1 MRHMIEGS
9 KDQSLNEPNFCLAL
23 LFFQLFNVQTF
34 NSFGRIGENMV
45 EVGYH
50 LMSWS
55 VYVMF
60 FALLSQFHCK
70 DVLIYMHS
78 DPTFVVAK
86 ETCFYGNVHFS
97 TSGRL
102 NLWRHKG

>member
-34 NSFGRIGENMV
+34 KSFETIGENM

-50 LMSWS
+50 LMNWS

-70 DVLIYMHS
+70 DVLI
-78 DPTFVVAK
+78 
-86 ETCFYGNVHFS
+86 
-97 TSGRL
+97 
-102 NLWRHKG
+102 